1 MQGRERKEEDRK
13 TSKPPTRKEK
23 TTYSFIFRE
32 NVIHH
37 LELTL
42 CSVFMKKN

>member
-13 TSKPPTRKEK
+13 TSKPTRKEK